1 MTIKAVLFDLDGV
14 LIDAKEWHYESLN
27 ESLIRHNIKP
37 ISRELHLSNL
47 DGLPT
52 KNKLLAYEATKSL
65 SADEM
70 KAINVLKQEITE
82 QMIEKNAKPN
92 NNHIDAITSLVDSGL
107 SVGCCSNS
115 SKNTVDLMLRKVNL
129 FRYMKVI
136 LTNADVVN
144 SKPDSEIY
152 DTALSKLMLN
162 PNEVLILEDNI
173 RGINAGIASGCFV
186 MEIGLLEDV
195 TIGNISDAID
205 LINSNNNLPQLIRP
219 KIRMARIREMVK
231 GYFVGNFYPSILQSD
246 LFEAGVKVYKKGDK
260 EGRHYHKISTE
271 ITLIVSGKVIMCD
284 RVISAGEMILMEPGI
299 ETSFEALEDSTTF
312 VIKTPSNNSDKY
324 DV

>member
-14 LIDAKEWHYESLN
+14 LIDAKEWHYEALN
-27 ESLIRHNIKP
+27 ESLIQYNIEP
-37 ISRELHLSNL
+37 IPRDLHLSTL

-52 KNKLLAYEATKSL
+52 KNKLLSYEATKSL
-65 SADEM
+65 SAEEM
-70 KAINVLKQEITE
+70 KGINVLKQELTE
-82 QMIEKNAKPN
+82 EMIEKNAKPSI
-92 NNHIDAITSLVDSGL
+92 NHINAIRSLVDSGL

-115 SKNTVDLMLRKVNL
+115 SKNTVNLMLHKIDL
-129 FRYMKVI
+129 FSFMNII

-152 DTALSKLMLN
+152 DVAIRKLMLE
-162 PNEVLILEDNI
+162 PREILILEDNI
-173 RGINAGIASGCFV
+173 RGINAGIGSGSYV
-186 MEIGLLEDV
+186 MEVGLLEDV
-195 TIGNISDAID
+195 TIGNISEAID
-205 LINSNNNLPQLIRP
+205 YINTNDNPSQLIRP

-271 ITLIVSGKVIMCD
+271 ITLIISGKVVMCD

-299 ETSFEALEDSTTF
+299 VTSFEALEDSTTF